1 MHEVIMP
8 KLGLTMES
16 GKIEKWH
23 KKEGEKIENGDILF
37 EVMTDKVSLEVES
50 YNSGVLKK
58 ILKFEGEEVP
68 VTEVVAYIGNE
79 DEIIPEESQKKDVTA
94 TGSKETSDEKESYTQ
109 TEDQTPKTGKKVKK
123 ERIRISPIAKKL
135 VRENNLDIT
144 KIIGSGPLGRIVKKD
159 ILDIIGEQEREIVA
173 TKNISNGIKIRSS
186 NILSGMRKSI
196 ADRMSLSKATI
207 PHLVQFVEVDVT
219 GLVKLREEMKEG
231 FFKKYKQKIT
241 YTDFI
246 IMASAAALKENM
258 IINSTL
264 QEGEHIIYD
273 DINIGLAV
281 SIEDGLIVPTIF
293 NADKLG
299 IKDIAKIRS
308 GLIEKAQN
316 GKLNLSEVQNGTFTI
331 TNLGMLGIRSS
342 VAIINPPQASILAVG
357 EIYNKPAVLN
367 DSIKIGSFMDLSAS
381 CDHRLI
387 DGALAAKFLTRI
399 AELLQNPLS
408 LLAGGLLD

>member
-23 KKEGEKIENGDILF
+23 KKEGEKIETGDILF

-94 TGSKETSDEKESYTQ
+94 TGSKETSHEKTSYTE

-159 ILDIIGEQEREIVA
+159 ILDIIVEQEREIA
-173 TKNISNGIKIRSS
+173 AAKNISNGIKIRSS
-186 NILSGMRKSI
+186 NTLSGMRKSI

>member
-23 KKEGEKIENGDILF
+23 KKEGEKIETGDILF

-94 TGSKETSDEKESYTQ
+94 TGSKETSHEKTSYTE

-159 ILDIIGEQEREIVA
+159 ILDIIVEQEREIVA
-173 TKNISNGIKIRSS
+173 TKNISKGIKIRSS
-186 NILSGMRKSI
+186 NTLSGMRKSI
-196 ADRMSLSKATI
+196 AERMSLSKATI